1 MKNISDL
8 LRAIGKRLNRDLSS
22 SMRRGLDD
30 AKFLSARL
38 LIDRLRSQ
46 GPLPRLSDAEFRV
59 FSQFGDDG
67 IIQYLIHL
75 LGPVDER
82 FIEFGVENYA
92 ESNTRFLLMNDNWTG
107 LVIDGSREHV
117 KHIRRQDYH
126 SRHTLTAA
134 HAFIDRS
141 NVNSLFRDNGFAGG
155 LGLLSI
161 DIDGNDYW
169 VWEAVDCVEPVI
181 VICEYNAVFG
191 ASRAVT
197 VPYDPTFQR
206 TRAHPS
212 NLYFGAS
219 LAALCLLARRKGYAF
234 VGANSAGNNAYF
246 VRQDRLGPLRVL
258 GPEQGFVDS
267 RFRESR
273 DADGRFTFLSGPAR
287 REAIADMEV
296 VDLDTNRTLRVGEI
310 GNP

>member
-1 MKNISDL
+1 
-8 LRAIGKRLNRDLSS
+8 LR
-22 SMRRGLDD
+22 
-30 AKFLSARL
+30 
-38 LIDRLRSQ
+38 
-46 GPLPRLSDAEFRV
+46 DAEFRV

-75 LGPVDER
+75 LEPVEER
-82 FIEFGVENYA
+82 FIEFGVEDYG

-117 KHIRRQDYH
+117 AHICRQDYH

-134 HAFIDRS
+134 HAFVDRS
-141 NVNSLFRDNGFAGG
+141 NVNALFRDNGFTGG

-169 VWEAVDCVEPVI
+169 VWEAIDCVEPV
-181 VICEYNAVFG
+181 VVVCEYNAVFG

-197 VPYDPTFQR
+197 VPYELTFQR

-219 LAALCLLARRKGYAF
+219 LGALCLLAGRKGFAF

-246 VRQDRLGPLRVL
+246 VRQDRLGPLRALRAGVRRFQVPGVEGCGGPVHLPL
-258 GPEQGFVDS
+258 GTGAARGHRRHGGRGPG
-267 RFRESR
+267 REPHHPRGR
-273 DADGRFTFLSGPAR
+273 DREPLTPRSWGRGAR
-287 REAIADMEV
+287 NGKTPLVYQRG
-296 VDLDTNRTLRVGEI
+296 R
-310 GNP
+310 P

>member
-1 MKNISDL
+1 MKNVSDL
-8 LRAIGKRLNRDLSS
+8 LQAIGKRLNRDLARST
-22 SMRRGLDD
+22 RRALED
-30 AKFLSARL
+30 AKILSARL
-38 LIDRLRSQ
+38 LIDRLRAQ
-46 GPLPRLSDAEFRV
+46 GPLPRLRDAEFRV

-75 LGPVDER
+75 LEPVEER
-82 FIEFGVENYA
+82 FIEFGVEDYG

-117 KHIRRQDYH
+117 AHICRQDYH

-134 HAFIDRS
+134 HAFVDRS
-141 NVNSLFRDNGFAGG
+141 NVNALFRDNGFTGG

-169 VWEAVDCVEPVI
+169 VWEAIDCVEPV
-181 VICEYNAVFG
+181 VVVCEYNAVFG

-197 VPYDPTFQR
+197 VPYEPTFQR

-219 LAALCLLARRKGYAF
+219 LGALCLLAGRKGFAF

-246 VRQDRLGPLRVL
+246 VRQDRLGPLRAL
-258 GPEQGFVDS
+258 RAEQGFVDS

-273 DADGRFTFLSGPAR
+273 DAEGRFTFLSGPAR

-296 VDLDTNRTLRVGEI
+296 VDLVANRTIRVGEI
-310 GNP
+310 ANP